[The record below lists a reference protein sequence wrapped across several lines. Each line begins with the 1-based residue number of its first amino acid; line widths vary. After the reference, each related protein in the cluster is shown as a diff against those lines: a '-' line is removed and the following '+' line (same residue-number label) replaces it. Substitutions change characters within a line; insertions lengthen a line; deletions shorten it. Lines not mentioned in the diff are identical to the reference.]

1 MLRLLIFKN
10 SLVLFFFF
18 HLFLKLFFK
27 DFNLEVFLFQTKN
40 EPCAF
45 LHFLCRF
52 FLFFLLLPNSF
63 IIYTLSIIYKLSIT
77 TAAKYISPNNNIA
90 VKISSIHIIIIF
102 SHFKF
107 VGLTTELV
115 SRCQA
120 NPLDFDRKLQ
130 ASQKLRLGYSLKK

>member
-1 MLRLLIFKN
+1 MVRINSQPSLILYHN
-10 SLVLFFFF
+10 QTRMSSFF

-52 FLFFLLLPNSF
+52 FLFFLLLPSSF
-63 IIYTLSIIYKLSIT
+63 IIYTLSIIYKLNIT

-90 VKISSIHIIIIF
+90 VKISSIHIFIIT
-102 SHFKF
+102 S
-107 VGLTTELV
+107 
-115 SRCQA
+115 
-120 NPLDFDRKLQ
+120 
-130 ASQKLRLGYSLKK
+130 RLGFQYRSWLLLLF